1 MCVPISRGTSVF
13 PVYFSLETQDPKGCA
28 IQMKSAWNSQAHGLI
43 NLIMLK
49 KIEKE
54 FIIPF

>member
-1 MCVPISRGTSVF
+1 MF
-13 PVYFSLETQDPKGCA
+13 PVYFPLETQDPKGCA
-28 IQMKSAWNSQAHGLI
+28 IQMNSAWNSQAHRLR

-54 FIIPF
+54 LIIPF

>member
-1 MCVPISRGTSVF
+1 MF